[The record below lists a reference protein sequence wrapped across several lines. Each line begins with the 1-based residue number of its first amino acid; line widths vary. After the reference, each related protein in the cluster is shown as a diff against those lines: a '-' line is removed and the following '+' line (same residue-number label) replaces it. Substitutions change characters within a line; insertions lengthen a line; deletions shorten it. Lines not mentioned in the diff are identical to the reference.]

1 MQRIAS
7 IADIVDQHASDA
19 AFLWFRR
26 RHEIDR
32 PILGETDIGRID
44 QRLNANLDGLMASG
58 KAGWEAAQAHFA
70 DYSEP
75 GELFV
80 LGVLALRWGDA
91 EAVALAIDAAATLG
105 EVGVSALSGAIA
117 RTPRENLRPFVA
129 EWLDAR
135 DARLRGLG
143 LAALWHHRVD
153 PGARLGDLLS
163 NPHPDVRR
171 RAFRLA
177 GGLKRR
183 DLLPAVLA
191 GLDGLDGDTP
201 KERLTAALAACLLG
215 EARSAH
221 PVLDRIVL
229 AEPGLAAAAIEMRLL
244 TTPLKTGRSWLQDGL
259 RQPALRATATA
270 AIGLVGDRSVM
281 PWLIARMREPELV
294 FAAGLALRDLLDVDF
309 NDTDL
314 FTIDP
319 VVLGKEFEPVTASPL
334 PVADRVTAWWDEGR
348 GGGNHEP
355 FHSMRRL
362 RLDAMRAALAKP
374 DAPLTDWRRTRRFP
388 AWM

>member
-7 IADIVDQHASDA
+7 IAAIVDQHAGDA

-26 RHEIDR
+26 RREIDG
-32 PILGETDIGRID
+32 PILGEQDIGRID
-44 QRLNANLDGLMASG
+44 QRLDANLEGLMASG

-70 DYSEP
+70 DYAEP

-80 LGVLALRWGDA
+80 LGALALRWGEA
-91 EAVALAIDAAATLG
+91 EAVASAIDAAADLG
-105 EVGVSALSGAIA
+105 EIGVSSLSGAIA
-117 RTPRENLRPFVA
+117 RTPRESLRPFVA
-129 EWLDAR
+129 EWLDSR
-135 DARLRGLG
+135 DARMRGLG

-153 PGARLGDLLS
+153 PGARLGDLPS
-163 NPHPDVRR
+163 NPDPDVRR

-191 GLDGLDGDTP
+191 GLDGDTP

-221 PVLDRIVL
+221 PVLDGIVL
-229 AEPGLAAAAIEMRLL
+229 AEPDLAPAAIEMRLL
-244 TTPLKTGRSWLQDGL
+244 TTPLQTGRGWLQDRL
-259 RQPALRATATA
+259 KQPALRATATT
-270 AIGLVGDRSVM
+270 AIGLFGDRSVM
-281 PWLIARMREPELV
+281 PWLIAKMREPELV
-294 FAAGLALRDLLDVDF
+294 FAAGLALRDLFEVDF

-319 VVLGKEFEPVTASPL
+319 AVLGKEFESLTASPL

-348 GGGNHEP
+348 GGGTHET

>member
-1 MQRIAS
+1 MHS
-7 IADIVDQHASDA
+7 IATIAAIVDQHAEDA
-19 AFLWFRR
+19 AFLWLRR
-26 RHEIDR
+26 RREIDG
-32 PILGETDIGRID
+32 PILDETDIGRID
-44 QRLNANLDGLMASG
+44 QRLEANIEGLMAAG
-58 KAGWEAAQAHFA
+58 KAGWEAAQARFA
-70 DYSEP
+70 DYAEP

-80 LGVLALRWGDA
+80 IGVLALRWGDA
-91 EAVALAIDAAATLG
+91 DLIEVAIDGGAQLG
-105 EVGVSALSGAIA
+105 EHGLSSLSAAIA
-117 RTPRENLRPFVA
+117 RTPRENLRPLVA
-129 EWLDAR
+129 KWLDTR

-163 NPHPDVRR
+163 NSDPDVRR

-177 GGLKRR
+177 GGLIRR
-183 DLLPAVLA
+183 DLLPAVL
-191 GLDGLDGDTP
+191 DGLDGGRP
-201 KERLTAALAACLLG
+201 KERLTAAFAACLLG
-215 EARSAH
+215 EVRSAH

-229 AEPGLAAAAIEMRLL
+229 AEPEFAPAAIEMRLL
-244 TTPLKTGRSWLQDGL
+244 TTPPKTGKGWLQDCL
-259 RQPALRATATA
+259 KQPALRATATA
-270 AIGLVGDRSVM
+270 AIGLFGDRSVM
-281 PWLIARMREPELV
+281 PWLIAKMREPELV
-294 FAAGLALRDLLDVDF
+294 FAAGLALRDLFDVDF

-319 VVLGKEFEPVTASPL
+319 AVLGKEFESLSASPL

-348 GGGNHEP
+348 GGGTHET

>member
-7 IADIVDQHASDA
+7 IAAMVDQHASDA
-19 AFLWFRR
+19 AFLWSRR
-26 RHEIDR
+26 RREIDG

-44 QRLNANLDGLMASG
+44 QRLNANLEGLMASG

-70 DYSEP
+70 DYAEP

-80 LGVLALRWGDA
+80 LCVLALHWGEA
-91 EAVALAIDAAATLG
+91 ETVTSVVDAAGTLG
-105 EVGVSALSGAIA
+105 EDGASGLSGAIA
-117 RTPRENLRPFVA
+117 RTPRENLSSFVA

-153 PGARLGDLLS
+153 PGTRLGDLLGDPDS
-163 NPHPDVRR
+163 NIRR

-183 DLLPAVLA
+183 DVLLTV
-191 GLDGLDGDTP
+191 LDGLDGHTS
-201 KERLTAALAACLLG
+201 KERLIAALAACLLG
-215 EARSAH
+215 QARLAH
-221 PVLDRIVL
+221 PVLDQIVL
-229 AEPGLAAAAIEMRLL
+229 AEPALAPAAIEMRLL
-244 TTPLKTGRSWLQDGL
+244 TTPLKAGKGWLQDRL
-259 RQPALRATATA
+259 KQPALRATATA
-270 AIGLVGDRSVM
+270 AIGLFGDRSVM
-281 PWLIARMREPELV
+281 PWLIAKMREPELV
-294 FAAGLALRDLLDVDF
+294 FAAGLALRDLFEVDL

-314 FTIDP
+314 FTTDAAA
-319 VVLGKEFEPVTASPL
+319 LGKEFESLTASPL
-334 PVADRVTAWWDEGR
+334 PVADRVSAWWDGGR
-348 GGGNHEP
+348 GGSNHET

-362 RLDAMRAALAKP
+362 RLDAIRAALANP
-374 DAPLTDWRRTRRFP
+374 DTPLIDWRRTRRFP

>member
-1 MQRIAS
+1 MMLRIAS
-7 IADIVDQHASDA
+7 IAAIVDQHASDA

-26 RHEIDR
+26 RLEIDG

-44 QRLNANLDGLMASG
+44 QRLNANLEGLMASG

-70 DYSEP
+70 DYAEP

-80 LGVLALRWGDA
+80 LGVLALRWGEA
-91 EAVALAIDAAATLG
+91 EAVAPVVDAAATLG
-105 EVGVSALSGAIA
+105 EVGVSGLSGAIA
-117 RTPRENLRPFVA
+117 RTPRENLSPFVA

-153 PGARLGDLLS
+153 PGARLGGLLS
-163 NPHPDVRR
+163 DPDPDVRR

-183 DLLPAVLA
+183 DLLPAVL
-191 GLDGLDGDTP
+191 DGLDGDSP

-229 AEPGLAAAAIEMRLL
+229 AEPGLAPPAIEMRLL
-244 TTPLKTGRSWLQDGL
+244 TTPLKTGKGWLQDRL
-259 RQPALRATATA
+259 KQPALRAAATA
-270 AIGLVGDRSVM
+270 AIGLFGDRSVM
-281 PWLIARMREPELV
+281 PWLIAKMREPELV
-294 FAAGLALRDLLDVDF
+294 FAAGLALRDLFEVDL

-314 FTIDP
+314 FTTDP
-319 VVLGKEFEPVTASPL
+319 AVLGKEFESLTASPL

-348 GGGNHEP
+348 GGGNHET

-362 RLDAMRAALAKP
+362 RLDEIRAALAKP

>member
-7 IADIVDQHASDA
+7 IAAIVDQHASDA

-32 PILGETDIGRID
+32 PILSETDIGRID
-44 QRLNANLDGLMASG
+44 QRLNANLEGLVASG
-58 KAGWEAAQAHFA
+58 NAGWEAAQAHFA
-70 DYSEP
+70 DYAEP

-80 LGVLALRWGDA
+80 LGALALRWGDA
-91 EAVALAIDAAATLG
+91 EAVASAIDAAAMLG
-105 EVGVSALSGAIA
+105 EVGVSGLSGAIA

-163 NPHPDVRR
+163 NPDPDVRR

-177 GGLKRR
+177 GGLKRW

-191 GLDGLDGDTP
+191 GLDGDTP

-221 PVLDRIVL
+221 SALDRIVL
-229 AEPGLAAAAIEMRLL
+229 TEPGLAPAAIEMRLL
-244 TTPLKTGRSWLQDGL
+244 TTPLKTGRGWLQDRL
-259 RQPALRATATA
+259 KQPTLRAAATA
-270 AIGLVGDRSVM
+270 AIGLLGDRSVM
-281 PWLIARMREPELV
+281 PWLIAKMRESELV
-294 FAAGLALRDLLDVDF
+294 FAAGLALRDLFDVDF

-319 VVLGKEFEPVTASPL
+319 AVLGKEFESLTASPL
-334 PVADRVTAWWDEGR
+334 PVADRVTTWWDGGR
-348 GGGNHEP
+348 GGGNHET

-374 DAPLTDWRRTRRFP
+374 DVQLTDWRRTRRFP

>member
-1 MQRIAS
+1 MLRIAS
-7 IADIVDQHASDA
+7 IAAIVDQHASNA

-70 DYSEP
+70 DYAEL

-80 LGVLALRWGDA
+80 LGALALRWGDS
-91 EAVALAIDAAATLG
+91 EAVASAIDAAATLG
-105 EVGVSALSGAIA
+105 EVGVSGLSGAIA
-117 RTPRENLRPFVA
+117 RTPRENLRPFMA
-129 EWLDAR
+129 DWLDAR
-135 DARLRGLG
+135 DARLRALG

-153 PGARLGDLLS
+153 PGARLGVLLS
-163 NPHPDVRR
+163 DPCPDVRG

-191 GLDGLDGDTP
+191 GLEGDTP

-221 PVLDRIVL
+221 SALDRIVL
-229 AEPGLAAAAIEMRLL
+229 AEPGLAPAAIEMRLL
-244 TTPLKTGRSWLQDGL
+244 TTPLKTGRGWLQDHL
-259 RQPALRATATA
+259 KQSALRATATA
-270 AIGLVGDRSVM
+270 AIGLFGDRSVM
-281 PWLIARMREPELV
+281 PWLIAKMREPELV
-294 FAAGLALRDLLDVDF
+294 FAAGLALRDLFDVDF
-309 NDTDL
+309 NDTNL

-319 VVLGKEFEPVTASPL
+319 ALLGREFEFLTASPL
-334 PVADRVTAWWDEGR
+334 PVADRITAWWDEVR

-355 FHSMRRL
+355 FYSMRRL
-362 RLDAMRAALAKP
+362 RLDAIRAALVEP

>member
-7 IADIVDQHASDA
+7 IAAMVDQHASEA

-26 RHEIDR
+26 RREIDG

-44 QRLNANLDGLMASG
+44 QRLNANLEGLMASG

-70 DYSEP
+70 DYAEP

-80 LGVLALRWGDA
+80 LGVLALHWGEA
-91 EAVALAIDAAATLG
+91 ETVASAVDAATTLG
-105 EVGVSALSGAIA
+105 EAGASGLSGAIA
-117 RTPRENLRPFVA
+117 RTPREYLSPFVA

-153 PGARLGDLLS
+153 PGTRLGDLLS
-163 NPHPDVRR
+163 NPDSDVRR

-183 DLLPAVLA
+183 DLLPTV
-191 GLDGLDGDTP
+191 LDGLDGDTS
-201 KERLTAALAACLLG
+201 KERLTAAHAACLLG

-221 PVLDRIVL
+221 PVLDQIVL
-229 AEPGLAAAAIEMRLL
+229 AEPGLAPAAIEMRLL
-244 TTPLKTGRSWLQDGL
+244 TTPLKAGKGWLQDRL
-259 RQPALRATATA
+259 KQPALRATATA
-270 AIGLVGDRSVM
+270 AIGLLGDRSVM
-281 PWLIARMREPELV
+281 PWLIAKMREPELV
-294 FAAGLALRDLLDVDF
+294 FAAGLALRDLFEVDL

-314 FTIDP
+314 FTTDP
-319 VVLGKEFEPVTASPL
+319 AALGKEFKSLTASPL

-348 GGGNHEP
+348 GGGNHET

-362 RLDAMRAALAKP
+362 RLDAIRAALAKP